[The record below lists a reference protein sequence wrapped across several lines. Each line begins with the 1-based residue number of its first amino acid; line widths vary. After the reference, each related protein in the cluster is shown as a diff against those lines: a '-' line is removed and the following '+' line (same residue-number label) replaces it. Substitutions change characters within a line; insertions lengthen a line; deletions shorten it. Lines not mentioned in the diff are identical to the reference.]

1 MRLESFW
8 QDLRFGFRVLT
19 RRPGPTGAALLALAL
34 GIGLTSSVLIVIDAV
49 LLEGLPY
56 PDADR
61 LVEVAGLRREGATA
75 EAWGISHADFA
86 DWRARGDAGE
96 VFSAFAVYSDP
107 RSFTLQDGSEPEHL
121 EGEIVSADYFQA
133 LGVAP
138 VQGRLF
144 AAEEERIG
152 EPHLV
157 ILLGNDLW
165 QRRFGGE
172 PSVVGRRVRL
182 NGESFA
188 VVGVL
193 PAGFQGATD
202 GAQLWMPL
210 SAAARVLGPKYVEA
224 RHIRWLSGIGRLQP
238 GIEVER
244 ASAWMDT
251 ATHALERE
259 YPESNEGIG
268 VRVTGLREAWTGE
281 LRSSLMTL
289 LGAAA
294 FVLFIACANM
304 ASLLLVQAVERR
316 RELSIRSA
324 LGAGR
329 RRLVG
334 QLLTEGLLLSLAGC
348 VLGLLFASWLSG
360 LVRAEGAAGFR
371 SFMEV
376 GLDPLVIASTMGI
389 SLLCALGAG
398 LVPAWW
404 VSRGDL
410 GGELKQGA
418 KGTMGRGGRHFQS
431 LLMIS
436 EVALS
441 LALLAAAGL
450 ILQGFLD
457 FQSRD
462 LGFRPQ
468 NVLTTRM
475 DLKYQ
480 RYAET
485 PAVESF
491 SLQLLERL
499 RSQPGVS
506 AVALEGPG
514 VPTDLWTGVT
524 FTVQGHRDSAKNE
537 TVVLA
542 AHHVTPGYFSLLGIP
557 LLQGRDFQWQER
569 GERPPFS
576 IIVSDAVARRYWPGE
591 SPLGKR
597 LNIGRNT
604 FLSFE
609 IVGVAADVLH
619 RGLARETEEDVM
631 PDVYFALLQWP
642 PRNPPILNVL
652 IRSRQSDV
660 SGLAAGVIR
669 DIRSLDP
676 GLAVFDTASLEDR
689 LRRQV
694 TQQRLLVWILGLFA
708 VLALALAAI
717 GLYGLI
723 SYTAT
728 QRTREIGIRFALGAD
743 RRDVLRLI
751 VGGGVALGTGGVVLG
766 LTLAFGVLRV
776 LRRIFFE
783 DLSATGFMPFA
794 VSALLLMTVSALA
807 SWLPACRAAKTE
819 PNSALRSET

>member
-1 MRLESFW
+1 MKWESFW
-8 QDLRFGFRVLT
+8 QDLRFGLRVLT
-19 RRPGPTGAALLALAL
+19 RRPVPTGAALLALAL

-49 LLEGLPY
+49 LLEGLPF
-56 PDADR
+56 PEADR
-61 LVEVAGLRREGATA
+61 LVEVAGQRREGATI
-75 EAWGISHADFA
+75 EAWGISHPDFA
-86 DWRARGDAGE
+86 DWRARRDAVE
-96 VFSAFAVYSDP
+96 IFSALAVYSYP
-107 RSFTLQDGSEPEHL
+107 RSFTLQEGSEPEYL
-121 EGEIVSADYFQA
+121 EGEMVSADYFRA

-138 VQGRLF
+138 VRGRLF
-144 AAEEERIG
+144 TAEEERIG
-152 EPHLV
+152 DPRFT

-165 QRRFGGE
+165 QRRFGGD
-172 PSVVGRRVRL
+172 PSVIGRRVRL
-182 NGESFA
+182 NGESFE

-210 SAAARVLGPKYVEA
+210 SAASRVLGSKYVEA

-238 GIEVER
+238 GIPVER
-244 ASAWMDT
+244 ARAWMDA
-251 ATHALERE
+251 ATRALERE

-268 VRVTGLREAWTGE
+268 VRVIGLREAWTGE

-294 FVLFIACANM
+294 FVLFIACANV

-316 RELSIRSA
+316 RELSIRAA

-329 RRLVG
+329 RRLVR
-334 QLLTEGLLLSLAGC
+334 QLLTEVLLLSLAGC
-348 VLGLLFASWLSG
+348 ALGLLFASWLSG
-360 LVRAEGAAGFR
+360 LVRAGGAAAFR
-371 SFMEV
+371 SFMTIE
-376 GLDPLVIASTMGI
+376 LDPSVIASTMGI

-418 KGTMGRGGRHFQS
+418 KGTLGRGGRYFQS
-431 LLMIS
+431 LLVIS

-457 FQSRD
+457 FQGRD

-491 SLQLLERL
+491 SMQLLERL

-514 VPTDLWTGVT
+514 IPTDLWTGVT
-524 FTVQGHRDSAKNE
+524 FTLQGHRDSAEDE

-557 LLQGRDFQWQER
+557 LLQGRDFQWHER
-569 GERPPFS
+569 GEHPPFL
-576 IIVSDAVARRYWPGE
+576 IIVSDAVARRFWPGE

-597 LNIGRNT
+597 LNIGRSKY
-604 FLSFE
+604 LSFE
-609 IVGVAADVLH
+609 IVGVAADVRH
-619 RGLARETEEDVM
+619 RGLARETEEAI

-642 PRNPPILNVL
+642 PRNPPLLNVL
-652 IRSRQSDV
+652 IRSRDSDV
-660 SGLAAGVIR
+660 SGLVAGVIR
-669 DIRSLDP
+669 EVRSLDP
-676 GLAVFDTASLEDR
+676 GLAVFDTVTLEDR
-689 LRRQV
+689 LRGQV

-708 VLALALAAI
+708 LLALALAAI

-751 VGGGVALGTGGVVLG
+751 VGGGVALASGGVVLG
-766 LTLAFGVLRV
+766 LALAFGVLRV
-776 LRRIFFE
+776 LRRLFE
-783 DLSATGFMPFA
+783 DLSVTGVMPFA
-794 VSALLLMTVSALA
+794 VSAVLLMIASALA
-807 SWLPACRAAKTE
+807 SWLPACRAAKIE